1 MYWVGLVRCL
11 ELGIPI
17 PGKCRLF
24 QAQLGLAPGVRLGRL
39 VFAPEQLALV
49 AIGNATPGQKT
60 WYSVGDGNA
69 LMCLGNLGSQNTR
82 GDKMASDDLGDNET
96 ALLNRVLD
104 LTKWTILALL
114 VVGGFLGPQ
123 VLGVI

>member
-1 MYWVGLVRCL
+1 MF
-11 ELGIPI
+11 LGSY
-17 PGKCRLF
+17 
-24 QAQLGLAPGVRLGRL
+24 
-39 VFAPEQLALV
+39 E
-49 AIGNATPGQKT
+49 
-60 WYSVGDGNA
+60 
-69 LMCLGNLGSQNTR
+69 SQNTR
-82 GDKMASDDLGDNET
+82 GDNMAPDDLGDNEA

>member
-1 MYWVGLVRCL
+1 MSL
-11 ELGIPI
+11 E
-17 PGKCRLF
+17 
-24 QAQLGLAPGVRLGRL
+24 
-39 VFAPEQLALV
+39 
-49 AIGNATPGQKT
+49 
-60 WYSVGDGNA
+60 
-69 LMCLGNLGSQNTR
+69 NLGSQNTR
-82 GDKMASDDLGDNET
+82 GDKMASDDLGENET

>member
-1 MYWVGLVRCL
+1 MY
-11 ELGIPI
+11 
-17 PGKCRLF
+17 
-24 QAQLGLAPGVRLGRL
+24 QA
-39 VFAPEQLALV
+39 
-49 AIGNATPGQKT
+49 
-60 WYSVGDGNA
+60 S
-69 LMCLGNLGSQNTR
+69 LGSQNTR
-82 GDKMASDDLGDNET
+82 GDKMASDDLGENET

>member
-1 MYWVGLVRCL
+1 MS
-11 ELGIPI
+11 
-17 PGKCRLF
+17 
-24 QAQLGLAPGVRLGRL
+24 QA
-39 VFAPEQLALV
+39 
-49 AIGNATPGQKT
+49 
-60 WYSVGDGNA
+60 S
-69 LMCLGNLGSQNTR
+69 LGSQTTR
-82 GDKMASDDLGDNET
+82 GDTMASADLGENET